1 MIMNCMATESI
12 GWKTPIQMLTG
23 QVPDISPLLKYKF
36 NEPVYYKRLKP
47 GFPSESTEALG
58 YWVGMAPNVGHAMT
72 QDPDGRHPED
82 HCTILHTYCYD
93 RRNKEPTYRS
103 RHGKATVFVSSAR
116 DEATEKRE
124 LFQRLTPTW
133 TDLHHHAR

>member
-1 MIMNCMATESI
+1 
-12 GWKTPIQMLTG
+12 
-23 QVPDISPLLKYKF
+23 
-36 NEPVYYKRLKP
+36 
-47 GFPSESTEALG
+47 
-58 YWVGMAPNVGHAMT
+58 MAPNVGHAMT

-103 RHGKATVFVSSAR
+103 RHGKATVFVSSSAR

-124 LFQRLTPTW
+124 LLPTFTP
-133 TDLHHHAR
+133 DLDGPSSPCQMMKGNKEEPQ